1 MFVPVLKKVFPK
13 KKSYFILKQNNFTKE
28 IFSKKL
34 GKKPN
39 IDFHTTIKE
48 NNNYNSRHPN
58 FLKNIRSFQKCNSN
72 SDMHN
77 INNKGTNTTKIINTR
92 NKLVF
97 PRVDQGLNWENNK
110 KLNLFQFNTTFR
122 KFNIKNK
129 NNLKSIL
136 DNVKINDKSNT
147 NKEEENNK
155 KEFDREHLHNLKK
168 NIKTQLEK
176 IKKENI
182 IKSFF
187 EDFIDIS
194 NIYDSFQKYKSL
206 IDKFNEEYF
215 YSFELD
221 SLSSDNYK
229 NNKFLNVIYKYASI
243 LIICLIFLSKD
254 ENLYNENILKM
265 KELLQ
270 QYIYININ
278 SLDYKI
284 FDSSKINSFI
294 DGFESKE
301 KLKEKNIF
309 DKLNEII
316 NLLFLK
322 KMNEYKKI
330 RKCIKQLANNIDLL
344 NPLQILT
351 LVNKSFLFCHNCKYI
366 NGNKTIVNDKFEY
379 NSYEWDNEN
388 EIPFIKEKSSK
399 KYSLI
404 FSLNETIIHNM
415 NLPFGD
421 YFFVRPGFFDLV
433 EKMHNIYE
441 IIIFTSEDKSIVYD
455 IIKKIDNKNNI
466 DYILYKKHCLYE
478 NGNIIKKLE
487 LIGRDLNKIIYIDN
501 SEISAKYNKKNLYQI
516 SSWYN
521 NIFDEEL
528 IKLKEKLINIYNSGN
543 FEEDITKKLNKE

>member
-1 MFVPVLKKVFPK
+1 MHVPVLKAVFPK
-13 KKSYFILKQNNFTKE
+13 KESYFIFKNNNFTKDL
-28 IFSKKL
+28 FSKKL
-34 GKKPN
+34 GKKQN
-39 IDFHTTIKE
+39 IDYNISIKE
-48 NNNYNSRHPN
+48 NKNFNSRHPN
-58 FLKNIRSFQKCNSN
+58 FLKNISSFQKSNSN
-72 SDMHN
+72 SDIHN
-77 INNKGTNTTKIINTR
+77 INNKGTNTNKIINTR

-97 PRVDQGLNWENNK
+97 PLIDKGLNWDNNK
-110 KLNLFQFNTTFR
+110 RINLFQFNTTFR

-129 NNLKSIL
+129 NNLKNFL
-136 DNVKINDKSNT
+136 DNAKINENSNS
-147 NKEEENNK
+147 NKKEENNK
-155 KEFDREHLHNLKK
+155 TKFNWEQLFYLKK
-168 NIKTQLEK
+168 NIKNQLEK
-176 IKKENI
+176 IKNKNV

-194 NIYDSFQKYKSL
+194 NIYDSFDKYKNF

-215 YSFELD
+215 FLFEID
-221 SLSSDNYK
+221 FLSSDNNK
-229 NNKFLNVIYKYASI
+229 NNKFLNVVYKYASI

-254 ENLYNENILKM
+254 ETLYNENILKM

-278 SLDYKI
+278 SIDYKTL
-284 FDSSKINSFI
+284 DSSKINSFI
-294 DGFESKE
+294 DKFESKE
-301 KLKEKNIF
+301 KLKEENIF

-322 KMNEYKKI
+322 KMNEYKKV

-344 NPLQILT
+344 NPQQVLA
-351 LVNKSFLFCHNCKYI
+351 LVNSSFLYCHNCKYI
-366 NGNKTIVNDKFEY
+366 NGKNKLAKINVENK
-379 NSYEWDNEN
+379 SYESNIET
-388 EIPFIKEKSSK
+388 EIPFIEEKSNK

-404 FSLNETIIHNM
+404 FNLNETIIHTM

-433 EKMHNIYE
+433 KRIYNIYE
-441 IIIFTSEDKSIVYD
+441 IIIFTSEDKNTIYD
-455 IIKKIDNKNNI
+455 TIKKIDNKNYI

-478 NGNIIKKLE
+478 DGHIIKKLE
-487 LIGRDLNKIIYIDN
+487 LIGRDLNKIIYVDN

-528 IKLKEKLINIYNSGN
+528 IKLEEKLINICGSGN
-543 FEEDITKKLNKE
+543 FEEDITKQLNKV

>member
-1 MFVPVLKKVFPK
+1 MYVPVLKSVFPK
-13 KKSYFILKQNNFTKE
+13 KESYFILKKNNFTKE
-28 IFSKKL
+28 LFSKKL
-34 GKKPN
+34 GKIPN
-39 IDFHTTIKE
+39 IEYNITTKA
-48 NNNYNSRHPN
+48 NNNFNSRHPK
-58 FLKNIRSFQKCNSN
+58 FFRNISSFQKCNSN
-72 SDMHN
+72 SN
-77 INNKGTNTTKIINTR
+77 IYNTINKGTNTTKIINTR
-92 NKLVF
+92 NKLIF
-97 PRVDQGLNWENNK
+97 PHIDKGLNIENNQK
-110 KLNLFQFNTTFR
+110 INLFQFNTTFK

-129 NNLKSIL
+129 NNLKNFL
-136 DNVKINDKSNT
+136 DNVKINDNSNT
-147 NKEEENNK
+147 NKKEENNK
-155 KEFDREHLHNLKK
+155 EELNLENLPNLKK
-168 NIKTQLEK
+168 NIKNQLEK
-176 IKKENI
+176 INNKNI

-194 NIYDSFQKYKSL
+194 NIYDSSEKYKSY

-215 YSFELD
+215 FLFEID
-221 SLSSDNYK
+221 SLSSNNHIK
-229 NNKFLNVIYKYASI
+229 NKFLNMIYKYASI

-254 ENLYNENILKM
+254 ENLYKENILKM
-265 KELLQ
+265 KKLLQ

-278 SLDYKI
+278 SIGYKI
-284 FDSSKINSFI
+284 LDSSKINSFI
-294 DGFESKE
+294 TKFELKQ
-301 KLKEKNIF
+301 KLKEENIF

-344 NPLQILT
+344 NPQQVLT
-351 LVNKSFLFCHNCKYI
+351 LVNKSFLYCHNFKYF
-366 NGNKTIVNDKFEY
+366 NRNKTIDKINIEN
-379 NSYEWDNEN
+379 NSYESDIK
-388 EIPFIKEKSSK
+388 IPFIKEKSNK
-399 KYSLI
+399 QYSLI

-421 YFFVRPGFFDLV
+421 YFFVRPGFFDLI
-433 EKMHNIYE
+433 EKIHNIYE
-441 IIIFTSEDKSIVYD
+441 IIIFSSEDKNVTYD
-455 IIKKIDNKNNI
+455 IIKRLDNKNYI

-478 NGNIIKKLE
+478 ERNIIKKLE
-487 LIGRDLNKIIYIDN
+487 LIGRDLKKIIYIDN

>member
-1 MFVPVLKKVFPK
+1 MFVPILKKVFPK
-13 KKSYFILKQNNFTKE
+13 KESHFILKHNNFTKE

-39 IDFHTTIKE
+39 IDFNTTIKE
-48 NNNYNSRHPN
+48 NNNHNSRHPN
-58 FLKNIRSFQKCNSN
+58 FLKNISSFQKCNSN

-77 INNKGTNTTKIINTR
+77 INNKGINTTKIINTR

-97 PRVDQGLNWENNK
+97 PHVDQGLNWENNK

-270 QYIYININ
+270 
-278 SLDYKI
+278 
-284 FDSSKINSFI
+284 
-294 DGFESKE
+294 
-301 KLKEKNIF
+301 
-309 DKLNEII
+309 
-316 NLLFLK
+316 
-322 KMNEYKKI
+322 
-330 RKCIKQLANNIDLL
+330 
-344 NPLQILT
+344 
-351 LVNKSFLFCHNCKYI
+351 
-366 NGNKTIVNDKFEY
+366 
-379 NSYEWDNEN
+379 
-388 EIPFIKEKSSK
+388 
-399 KYSLI
+399 
-404 FSLNETIIHNM
+404 
-415 NLPFGD
+415 
-421 YFFVRPGFFDLV
+421 
-433 EKMHNIYE
+433 
-441 IIIFTSEDKSIVYD
+441 
-455 IIKKIDNKNNI
+455 
-466 DYILYKKHCLYE
+466 
-478 NGNIIKKLE
+478 
-487 LIGRDLNKIIYIDN
+487 
-501 SEISAKYNKKNLYQI
+501 
-516 SSWYN
+516 
-521 NIFDEEL
+521 
-528 IKLKEKLINIYNSGN
+528 
-543 FEEDITKKLNKE
+543 